1 MLVCIKIHSTSKLT
15 NLGFKSTMFGRTIA
29 GGMPLF
35 GWVAV
40 LVNTWATVAVDTLQL
55 QQINFE
61 HPAISQ

>member
-1 MLVCIKIHSTSKLT
+1 
-15 NLGFKSTMFGRTIA
+15 MFGRTIA

-61 HPAISQ
+61 HPAISQW